1 MTTSLNIVII
11 LLQMVSIREA
21 RLAQFVIIQPRAM
34 LVGVFFNY
42 IIVHMHF
49 CGSQGTVQEINLEKY
64 VKLFLISYIYI
75 YIYKLLTNATR
86 AMQIVKSKVI
96 YICSA
101 HDGILIRH

>member
-1 MTTSLNIVII
+1 
-11 LLQMVSIREA
+11 
-21 RLAQFVIIQPRAM
+21 M

-75 YIYKLLTNATR
+75 YILLTNATR

>member
-1 MTTSLNIVII
+1 
-11 LLQMVSIREA
+11 MVSIREA

-75 YIYKLLTNATR
+75 YIY
-86 AMQIVKSKVI
+86 I
-96 YICSA
+96 
-101 HDGILIRH
+101 

>member
-1 MTTSLNIVII
+1 MNRSHKPYNHSVNLCLKHIRIMSCQIVKIEISLPYINHDFLSSTSLS
-11 LLQMVSIREA
+11 LKYTCSL
-21 RLAQFVIIQPRAM
+21 

-75 YIYKLLTNATR
+75 YI
-86 AMQIVKSKVI
+86 
-96 YICSA
+96 
-101 HDGILIRH
+101 